1 MSEVYNKI
9 IDHPG
14 AWTSAE
20 SPTKKHFQHDLSA
33 PLLDAF
39 DGVLKKVENVGAEQI
54 TRAQFD
60 HPVINKFAAELF
72 EDVQEGRG
80 LACVE
85 ALPLDRYS
93 QKQMSKIF
101 WGLGTHMGTAV
112 SQSVLG
118 DRLGSIKNESDK
130 DPDARAYR
138 HKRELIMHTDST
150 EIIGML
156 SLVKAMSGGYS
167 QVASV
172 LAIHNAIFKEQP
184 QHLKALYE
192 GFHYSRH
199 GEQGEG
205 EDPNTP
211 YKVPVL
217 SQKDGKVSC
226 RYVRAYMLSAARDM
240 GVELPQSFIDALN
253 FFDKTAARRDVMLE
267 YMMEPG
273 EMAFMNNYTVLHSRT
288 AFEDFPDEPRKR
300 HLLRLWLDV
309 PNGRPIADEL
319 DAYRQ
324 GSSGGRGGIARQA
337 GKVPSFKVVMD

>member
-1 MSEVYNKI
+1 MSEVYDKI

-20 SPTKKHFQHDLSA
+20 RPTKKHFQHDLSA
-33 PLLDAF
+33 PLLAAF
-39 DGVLKKVENVGAEQI
+39 DSVLKKVETVAAEDI

-60 HPVINKFAAELF
+60 HPAINKFAGDLF
-72 EDVQEGRG
+72 ADVQDGRG
-80 LACVE
+80 LAYVE

-93 QKQMSKIF
+93 HQQMAKIF
-101 WGLGTHMGTAV
+101 WGLGTHMGNAV

-130 DPDARAYR
+130 DPEARAYR

-156 SLVKAMSGGYS
+156 SLVKAMTGGYS
-167 QVASV
+167 QTSSV
-172 LAIHNAIFKEQP
+172 LAVHNAIFREQP

-199 GEQGEG
+199 GEQAPGES
-205 EDPNTP
+205 PNTP

-217 SQKDGKVSC
+217 SQKDGYVSC

-240 GVELPQSFIDALN
+240 GVELPQSFMDALN
-253 FFDKTAARRDVMLE
+253 YFDKTAARPDIMIE
-267 YMMEPG
+267 YMMEAG
-273 EMAFMNNYTVLHSRT
+273 EMAFMNNYTMLHSRT

-309 PNGRPIADEL
+309 PNGRPIADQL
-319 DAYRQ
+319 DAYRH
-324 GSSGGRGGIARQA
+324 GSSGGRGGIAKQE
-337 GKVPSFKVVMD
+337 GKIPSFKVVVD